1 MYSLPAKGEQ
11 GNRRWNIETYYNGKT
26 AFYPLLLNVLVER
39 QLIRTPGS
47 LPAHHP
53 GDPHLKKRLA
63 AVMIFPEVLQVKIT
77 PPQPPPRLLV
87 RDRILQRLAEG
98 SRCRL
103 TVLQAS
109 PGYGKST
116 ALQTLA
122 HELDQKH
129 PVIWYQIT
137 GDDTNPTN
145 FLLYLLHAAQ
155 RVLPNTPESPIRTL
169 RNWDST
175 QGTLPAQ
182 QILDQLLNVLGEL
195 ESSIFL
201 LLDDVHFLL
210 ESEAVVFLLDRLVSL
225 APPNLHIYLSS
236 RQPVKLPNQFRWQSQ
251 GEVLKFD
258 QGFLAFEKDEINLLF
273 REGYQYELTE
283 QEVQELFSATDGWPV
298 ALHVIWQSLRTGA
311 VASIGDALDNQDS
324 TMEDL
329 FSILIHEV
337 LEQQPE
343 DIQKFLHT
351 SSILRVMTP
360 EACDAVRNKQDSAA
374 LLNYIQRQD
383 LFVVDLGSGLL
394 RYQHIFHN
402 LLQQQVDP
410 EQSRRWHAYACDY
423 YTTENDLGSAIYHA
437 FQAALPERA
446 ARLLADHGRQLLKA
460 GQLDSLAGYLEK
472 LPPELYLQYPALL
485 QHLGDLARLRSR
497 FQESLGWYEQAEK
510 IWRDQG
516 QTAEIGRALR
526 GQARVYLD
534 TVNPSRAS
542 ELLQQALRL
551 SDRTE
556 DREANARLY
565 ELLSEN
571 KLNAGKTAEA
581 EEYRQ
586 KADALRREGPAESEL
601 LYRVLLRT
609 GRLQEAR
616 EKLEI
621 RAQQERDQPVH
632 TPRAHRETL
641 LVLSLICAFQGEAVK
656 AYSTALEGIRRG
668 NQLDSPFVTAVGHMR
683 KGHALMVKCGHKK
696 SAQARKEFEKAVQI
710 SRALAVPRLRVEAYW
725 GLTRVYGYQG
735 DLDQA
740 ADLAERGI
748 EIALES
754 GDEWIASLLRL
765 TLGASYLQANRFDSA
780 FSWLQEAQRG
790 FQECSDPFG
799 TSASRLWRCL
809 GWHQQGNQDALAQE
823 LPRLLSLCRE
833 KRYDFLFIKPTLL
846 GPLDEHRIIPL
857 LITARDQGWEDT
869 YARQRLADA
878 GLPEIVFHPGYQLR
892 VYTLGKFQTWRGP
905 TQITSSG
912 WQRSKTRQLFQ
923 VFMTFRDQGLERE
936 LIYEYLWPE
945 ASPDQTKNRFKVA
958 LSTLY
963 RVLEPDRPPGRDSAF
978 IGRDESL
985 YFLRRESDLWLDV
998 DEFSRSLETADQYLP
1013 QSPEQALPKLERALQ
1028 LYQGEYLPDA
1038 RYETW
1043 AAAEREHLS
1052 VLYLRAA
1059 DKLCE
1064 LYLASGLPEKTID
1077 LCQKIFSED
1086 NCWERAYRHLMFA
1099 YSQLGDHGQIGRTY
1113 QRCVQILW
1121 DELEISPSPE
1131 TIASYH
1137 SLTSDTP

>member
-1 MYSLPAKGEQ
+1 
-11 GNRRWNIETYYNGKT
+11 
-26 AFYPLLLNVLVER
+26 
-39 QLIRTPGS
+39 
-47 LPAHHP
+47 
-53 GDPHLKKRLA
+53 
-63 AVMIFPEVLQVKIT
+63 
-77 PPQPPPRLLV
+77 
-87 RDRILQRLAEG
+87 
-98 SRCRL
+98 
-103 TVLQAS
+103 
-109 PGYGKST
+109 
-116 ALQTLA
+116 
-122 HELDQKH
+122 
-129 PVIWYQIT
+129 VIWYQIT
-137 GDDTNPTN
+137 GDDTNPPN
-145 FLLYLLHAAQ
+145 FLLYILHAAQ
-155 RVLPNTPESPIRTL
+155 RALPNTSELPIRTL
-169 RNWDST
+169 QNWDST

-182 QILDQLLNVLGEL
+182 QILDQFLNILGDL
-195 ESSIFL
+195 ESPVFL

-210 ESEAVVFLLDRLVSL
+210 ESEAVVFLLDRMVSL

-258 QGFLAFEKDEINLLF
+258 QGFLAFEKEEINLLF
-273 REGYQYELTE
+273 REGYQYELTD
-283 QEVQELFSATDGWPV
+283 QEVQDLFSATDGWPV

-311 VASIGDALDNQDS
+311 VASIEDALADQDS

-329 FSILIHEV
+329 FAILIHEV

-343 DIQKFLHT
+343 DIHNFLRA
-351 SSILRVMTP
+351 SSILQVMTP

-374 LLNYIQRQD
+374 LLNYLQRQD

-402 LLQQQVDP
+402 LLQQQIDP
-410 EQSRRWHAYACDY
+410 AQACRWHGAASVF
-423 YTTENDLGSAIYHA
+423 YTNEQDLGSAIYHA
-437 FQAALPERA
+437 LQADQPERA
-446 ARLLADHGRQLLKA
+446 ARLLAEHGRQLLKS
-460 GQLDSLAGYLEK
+460 GQLDSLAGHLEE
-472 LPPELYLQYPALL
+472 LPPELYLTYPALL
-485 QHLGDLARLRSR
+485 QHLGDLARLKSR
-497 FQESLGWYEQAEK
+497 YQESLGWYEQAEK

-516 QTAEIGRALR
+516 ETAEIGRVLR

-581 EEYRQ
+581 EEYRRQ
-586 KADALRREGPAESEL
+586 AEALRREGPAESEL

-609 GRLQEAR
+609 GKLQEAR
-616 EKLEI
+616 EKLVN
-621 RAQQERDQPVH
+621 RAQQEREQPVQ

-641 LVLSLICAFQGEAVK
+641 LVLSLICAFQGEAEE
-656 AYSTALEGIRRG
+656 AYTTALEGIRRG
-668 NQLDSPFVTAVGHMR
+668 NQLDSPFVTAVGQMR
-683 KGHALMVKCGHKK
+683 KGHALMVKSGQQAF
-696 SAQARKEFEKAVQI
+696 AQARKEFEKAVEI

-725 GLTRVYGYQG
+725 GLCRVYGYQG

-740 ADLAERGI
+740 AELAERGI
-748 EIALES
+748 EIALDS
-754 GDEWIASLLRL
+754 GDEWIASLIRL
-765 TLGASYLQANRFDSA
+765 TLGASYLQADRFDSA
-780 FSWLQEAQRG
+780 FSWLLEAQRG

-799 TSASRLWRCL
+799 AAAARLWRCL
-809 GWHQQGNQDALAQE
+809 AWHQQDKGDILAQE
-823 LPRLLSLCRE
+823 LPVLLRSCRE
-833 KRYDFLFIKPTLL
+833 NRYDFLFTKPTLL
-846 GPLDEHRIIPL
+846 GPLEKHRLIPL

-869 YARQRLADA
+869 YARQLLAEV
-878 GLPEIVFHPGYQLR
+878 GLPGIIFHPGYQLR

-905 TQITSSG
+905 DQITSSG

-923 VFMTFRDQGLERE
+923 VFLTFRSQGLERE
-936 LIYEYLWPE
+936 LIFEYLWPE

-963 RVLEPDRPPGRDSAF
+963 RVLEPDRAPGRDSAF
-978 IGRDESL
+978 IARDESL
-985 YFLRRESDLWLDV
+985 YYLRQESDLWLDI
-998 DEFSRSLETADQYLP
+998 DQFLRSLETADQYLP
-1013 QSPEQALPKLERALQ
+1013 DAPEQALPILEKALR

-1064 LYLASGLPEKTID
+1064 LYLEGGFPEKTVD
-1077 LCQKIFSED
+1077 LCQEIFAED

-1099 YSQLGDHGQIGRTY
+1099 YAQLGDHGQVGRTY
-1113 QRCVQILW
+1113 QRCVQILQ
-1121 DELEISPSPE
+1121 DELDISPSPE
-1131 TIASYH
+1131 TITSYQ
-1137 SLTSDTP
+1137 SLTHGRS

>member
-1 MYSLPAKGEQ
+1 
-11 GNRRWNIETYYNGKT
+11 
-26 AFYPLLLNVLVER
+26 
-39 QLIRTPGS
+39 
-47 LPAHHP
+47 
-53 GDPHLKKRLA
+53 
-63 AVMIFPEVLQVKIT
+63 MIFPEVLQVKIT

-87 RDRILQRLAEG
+87 RDRILQHLAEG

-122 HELDQKH
+122 HHLEPEN

-137 GDDTNPTN
+137 GDDTNTTN

-155 RVLPNTPESPIRTL
+155 RALPATANVPLRTL
-169 RNWDST
+169 HNWDSI
-175 QGTLPAQ
+175 QGALPSQ
-182 QILDQLLNVLGEL
+182 QILDQFLNSLSEL
-195 ESSIFL
+195 QGPIFL
-201 LLDDVHFLL
+201 ILDDIHLLL
-210 ESEAVVFLLDRLVSL
+210 ETEEIVFLIDRLISL
-225 APPNLHIYLSS
+225 APPTLHIYLSS
-236 RQPVKLPNQFRWQSQ
+236 RQPVKLPNLFRWQSQ
-251 GEVLKFD
+251 GEVLKLD
-258 QGFLAFEKDEINLLF
+258 QGFLAFSAKEISRLF
-273 REGYQYELTE
+273 REGYQYELTKG
-283 QEVQELFSATDGWPV
+283 EVQELDSATDGWAV

-311 VASIGDALDNQDS
+311 VASVEDALANQDS

-337 LEQQPE
+337 LNQEPE
-343 DIQKFLHT
+343 DIQNFLR
-351 SSILRVMTP
+351 SSSVLRVLTP
-360 EACDAVRNKQDSAA
+360 EACDAVRNKGDSAA
-374 LLNYIQRQD
+374 LLNYLQRQD

-402 LLQQQVDP
+402 LLQQQIDP
-410 EQSRRWHAYACDY
+410 EQACRWHEAASAF
-423 YTTENDLGSAIYHA
+423 YTAEGDLGSAIYHA
-437 FQAALPERA
+437 FQADQPEKA
-446 ARLLADHGRQLLKA
+446 ARLLASQGRNLIKA
-460 GQLDSLAGYLEK
+460 GQLDSLSRHLEE
-472 LPPELYLQYPALL
+472 LPPECYLRYPALL
-485 QHLGDLARLRSR
+485 QHLGDLARLKSR

-516 QTAEIGRALR
+516 ETPEVGRALR

-571 KLNAGKTAEA
+571 KLNAGKTTEA

-609 GRLQEAR
+609 GRLREAR

-621 RAQQERDQPVH
+621 RAQQEREQPVQ

-641 LVLSLICAFQGEAVK
+641 LVLSLICAFQGEAEE
-656 AYSTALEGIRRG
+656 AYQTALEGIRRG
-668 NQLDSPFVTAVGHMR
+668 IALDSPFVTAVGHMR
-683 KGHALMVKCGHKK
+683 KGHALMVRCGKK
-696 SAQARKEFEKAVQI
+696 EYDQARREFEKAVEI

-740 ADLAERGI
+740 SHLAERGI

-765 TLGASYLQANRFDSA
+765 TLGASYLKVKRYEPAYN
-780 FSWLQEAQRG
+780 WLQEARRG

-799 TSASRLWRCL
+799 AAAASLWRCL
-809 GWHQQGNQDALAQE
+809 GYHQQDSQEALAQE
-823 LPRLLSLCRE
+823 LPRLLSWCRE
-833 KRYDFLFIKPTLL
+833 KQFDFLFTQPTLL
-846 GPLDEHRIIPL
+846 GPLDKHQAVPL
-857 LITARDQGWEDT
+857 LITARNRGWEDT
-869 YARQRLADA
+869 YASQLLAEA
-878 GLPEIVFHPGYQLR
+878 GLPGIIFHPGYPLR
-892 VYTLGKFQTWRGP
+892 VYTLGKFQTWRGWD
-905 TQITSSG
+905 QVTSSG
-912 WQRSKTRQLFQ
+912 WQRTKTKQLFQ
-923 VFMTFRDQGLERE
+923 VFLTFRNHGLERE
-936 LIYEYLWPE
+936 QIFEHLWPE
-945 ASPDQTKNRFKVA
+945 ASPDKTTSHFKVA

-963 RVLEPDRPPGRDSAF
+963 RVLEPDRTPGSASAF
-978 IGRDESL
+978 IGREESL

-998 DEFSRSLETADQYLP
+998 DEFTRALETAESL
-1013 QSPEQALPKLERALQ
+1013 LPKSPAQAVSTLENALA

-1064 LYLASGLPEKTID
+1064 LYLENGLPGKTID
-1077 LCQKIFSED
+1077 LCQQIFSED

-1113 QRCVQILW
+1113 QRCVQILG

-1131 TIASYH
+1131 TVASYQT
-1137 SLTSDTP
+1137 LTRGNG